1 MARLS
6 FKHTFTSLSLA
17 ALCACQGQAPQPPAA
32 PATPSDLALAR
43 LPAGVG
49 EQPLPDRWWALYQDP
64 ALDHW
69 VRQALASN
77 QDLAQADARLAAV
90 MAGIRQAEAAQG
102 PQTELGLA
110 AQYGRT
116 ADDQT
121 LAQAQATS
129 TRAPSQWQWNP
140 AASLSWQLDL
150 FGQVRAAIEAA
161 KAHAEAAAAAR
172 DQLRLV
178 VAAQTSLAWLDL
190 CTYGEQIEQ
199 TQASLNSLD
208 DSLRLT
214 ERQREAGVAT
224 ELDSARLQALA
235 RRTRAQLPWLQAR
248 QKLAIAQLALLAGQ
262 AEQPV
267 QAQACKHIPRVAR
280 ALPAGDA
287 WQLFKRRPDVRQ
299 AEREALASAWTLQNV
314 RADLYPK
321 VVFGASLSAS
331 SSAWQGLGD
340 RQSVTFGVGPLIS
353 WQFPDRRANQ
363 ARVQAADAQRMAS
376 AANWRRSVQGALTD
390 VRQAFARYDG
400 ERQRGLWLAQA
411 LEQNERAFALAD
423 SSYHAGALDGLQRL
437 DAQRE
442 LIAARLRQIT
452 ARQRQAHSEIALFQ
466 ALGGGWQAP
475 VDDLRT
481 GNRP

>member
-1 MARLS
+1 MARL
-6 FKHTFTSLSLA
+6 FLKHTFTYLSLA
-17 ALCACQGQAPQPPAA
+17 ALCACQGQAPKPPTA
-32 PATPSDLALAR
+32 PATPADLALAA

-64 ALDHW
+64 ALDRW
-69 VRQALASN
+69 VRQALANN

-90 MAGIRQAEAAQG
+90 MAGLRQAQAAQG
-102 PQTELGLA
+102 PQTDLELA

-121 LAQAQATS
+121 LAQARGTS
-129 TRAPSQWQWNP
+129 APSQWQWTP
-140 AASLSWQLDL
+140 AAGLSWQLDL
-150 FGQVRAAIEAA
+150 FGQVRAAIQAA
-161 KAHAEAAAAAR
+161 QAHAEAAAAAR

-190 CTYGEQIEQ
+190 CAYGEQIEQ
-199 TQASLNSLD
+199 TQASLASLD

-214 ERQREAGVAT
+214 ERQREGGVAT

-235 RRTRAQLPWLQAR
+235 RKTRAQLPWLQAR
-248 QKLAIAQLALLAGQ
+248 QKLAAAQLALLGGQ
-262 AEQPV
+262 AEQPM
-267 QAQACKHIPRVAR
+267 QLQACQHIPRLAGP
-280 ALPAGDA
+280 LPAGDA
-287 WQLFKRRPDVRQ
+287 WQLLKRRPDVRQ
-299 AEREALASAWTLQNV
+299 AEREALASSWTLRNV
-314 RADLYPK
+314 QADLYPK

-331 SSAWQGLGD
+331 SHTWHGLGES
-340 RQSVTFGVGPLIS
+340 QSVMFGVGPLIS
-353 WQFPDRRANQ
+353 WQFPNRRANQ
-363 ARVQAADAQRMAS
+363 ARVDAADAQRMAS
-376 AANWRRSVQGALTD
+376 EAAWRRSVQGALTD
-390 VRQAFARYDG
+390 VRQALARYDG
-400 ERQRGLWLAQA
+400 ERQRGLWLGQA

-423 SSYHAGALDGLQRL
+423 SSYRAGALDGLQRL

-475 VDDLRT
+475 VDDSRT